1 MNKYFQILTVLN
13 VGLLLTYE
21 SARFWNVFRDIS
33 QVVGFRGFALSL
45 NRSGRRFS

>member
-33 QVVGFRGFALSL
+33 QVVGFRGFV
-45 NRSGRRFS
+45 